1 MTRRKTAAHNTTTAA
16 PQSHGDV
23 GNASAAQLPP
33 LPRQRRRR
41 MLVLGVAMI
50 AAGAVVTGYLFT
62 SASHREPVVILT
74 RDVPIGT
81 RLTGTDLATARVAAD
96 ANVPVIPAAQERQ
109 LLGRFAATD
118 LRKGT
123 LLAPSEVTTALSP
136 APGQQVVPVAVKD
149 SEIPA
154 RGLGPGDQV
163 LVVPTPGD
171 QDTTGETPG
180 SSEPAPLSDNV
191 PATVDRI
198 GHADADGMRVVDL
211 VVDAQSG
218 PPIVRQ
224 ASTGRIAFIV
234 TSREPSQGP
243 S

>member
-1 MTRRKTAAHNTTTAA
+1 MTRRKSAARTTTAA
-16 PQSHGDV
+16 ATQPHGDV
-23 GNASAAQLPP
+23 GNASAAELPP

-50 AAGAVVTGYLFT
+50 AAGAVVTGYLFIGT
-62 SASHREPVVILT
+62 SHREPVVMVT

-81 RLTGTDLATARVAAD
+81 RLAVADLATTRVAAD
-96 ANVPVIPAAQERQ
+96 TKVAVIPAAQARQ
-109 LLGRFAATD
+109 LLGRFAAVN

-136 APGQQVVPVAVKD
+136 APGQHVVPVAVKV

-154 RGLGPGDQV
+154 RGLRPGDQV

-171 QDTTGETPG
+171 QDATDETAG
-180 SSEPAPLSDNV
+180 SSGAAPLTDDV

-198 GHADADGMRVVDL
+198 GPADADGMRVVDL
-211 VVDAQSG
+211 VVDAQRG

-234 TSREPSQGP
+234 TSRGP